1 VIVQPS
7 AARPAPLFGPAIAAP
22 AAVQQRSAA
31 VPLAILAIA
40 ILFVYWTVL
49 AGLLTQW
56 ATEDNYTH
64 GFLIPPLAAYF
75 VWRRRDR
82 LRAAGGQPSGLGLV
96 VVLAALCSFAAGIAA
111 AELFVTRVSLV
122 LLVAGSV
129 LFLYGPACLRVL
141 AFPLG
146 FLFLM
151 IPLPAVVFN
160 QIALPLQLFASELG
174 EIALR
179 AGHVAVLRDGN
190 VLELVGMRL
199 EVAQACSGIR
209 SIMGLLAFSL
219 VIGEI
224 GGCASPRLVALA
236 IATVPIAIL
245 ANSARVVATGFAA
258 QAWGPAVAAGLL
270 HTAAGI
276 LVFFGAVLLL
286 SALERATRPRWTLT
300 EPI

>member
-1 VIVQPS
+1 M
-7 AARPAPLFGPAIAAP
+7 
-22 AAVQQRSAA
+22 QQRSAA

-82 LRAAGGQPSGLGLV
+82 LKAAGRHPSGWGLV
-96 VVLAALCSFAAGIAA
+96 VALGALCSFAAGIAA

-122 LLVAGSV
+122 LLIAGSV
-129 LFLYGPACLRVL
+129 LFLYGPASLRVL
-141 AFPLG
+141 AFPLS

-151 IPLPAVVFN
+151 IPLPAIVFN
-160 QIALPLQLFASELG
+160 QIALPLQLFASRLG

-179 AGHVAVLRDGN
+179 AGHVPVLRDGN

-209 SIMGLLAFSL
+209 SIMGLLAFAL
-219 VIGEI
+219 VIGEV
-224 GGCASPRLVALA
+224 GGGGWPRLFVLA
-236 IATVPIAIL
+236 TATVPIAIL

-258 QAWGPAVAAGLL
+258 QAWGPAVAEGLLHAAAGLL
-270 HTAAGI
+270 VFAG
-276 LVFFGAVLLL
+276 GALLL
-286 SALERATRPRWTLT
+286 SALERATRPRYRLT
-300 EPI
+300 EQI